1 MCRALRD
8 GGVDVLLATTDAGL
22 NGSPRPALQTI
33 TRHQELPVIFFKKQ
47 LGDSF
52 KYSRPFSQWLYEST
66 SDFDVVHIH
75 AVFNH
80 ACIAA
85 ARVARQQ
92 RVPYIVR
99 PLGTLTPWAMAQKS
113 LRKKLFW
120 HGAIKSMMQS
130 AAAVHYT
137 GKSEQQVVE
146 SSLGLNHGF
155 VVPLGVEVATT
166 SVENLFREHFHL
178 NQSPYI
184 LVLSRLLP
192 TKGIDVLLDAFLSV
206 AHSELSDWRLVLAGD
221 GPADYVASLKASV
234 MNQNAADRVLFTE
247 WLSGEMKASAL
258 QGASLLALPSHHE
271 NFGLCVMEALAYGVP
286 VLISPHV
293 SLAPEI
299 EDAGAGWIAPVSK
312 RSVQQALIDACSS
325 KEALV
330 RRGLAGKEFATK
342 FQWPFIARQ
351 LIDLY
356 EAVAHRAVIA

>member
-22 NGSPRPALQTI
+22 NGSSRPALRTI
-33 TRHQELPVIFFKKQ
+33 TSHQELPVIFFKKQ

-52 KYSRPFSQWLYEST
+52 KYSRPFSQWLHENT

-85 ARVARQQ
+85 ANIARQQ

-99 PLGTLTPWAMAQKS
+99 PLGTLTPWAMAQKP

-137 GKSEQQVVE
+137 SKTEQQAVE
-146 SSLGLNHGF
+146 SSLGLNHGL
-155 VVPLGVEVATT
+155 VVPLGVEVAPTP
-166 SVENLFREHFHL
+166 VENLFREHFQL
-178 NQSPYI
+178 NRSPYI
-184 LVLSRLLP
+184 LALSRLLP

-206 AHSELSDWRLVLAGD
+206 AHTELSDWRLVLAGD
-221 GPADYVASLKASV
+221 GPAEYVASLKYAV
-234 MNQNAADRVLFTE
+234 MKQNASDHVRFTG

-299 EDAGAGWIAPVSK
+299 EGAGAAWIAPVSK
-312 RSVQQALIDACSS
+312 SSVRQALIDACSS
-325 KEALV
+325 KEELV
-330 RRGLAGKEFATK
+330 RRGLAGKEFAARFT
-342 FQWPFIARQ
+342 WP
-351 LIDLY
+351 
-356 EAVAHRAVIA
+356 VIAQHLTEVYREIAG